1 MSTSR
6 EDKTNG
12 HICELSSR
20 QSNFTKQGSNV
31 GENSMKAIIEAK
43 KQQLS
48 NKNSKE

>member
-12 HICELSSR
+12 HIYELSSR

-31 GENSMKAIIEAK
+31 GET
-43 KQQLS
+43 L
-48 NKNSKE
+48 